1 MGPNYTKLFK
11 QTITVYDKDNFT
23 KKVYHN
29 GFFDFKKVQNV
40 DRTGSH
46 EVNGSLIIIPGAN
59 QPFKVGD
66 KVYMGKGPDISNRAE
81 WSAFIP
87 SKYPGLVV
95 VKYVDPKYYMGALV
109 HWEAGG

>member
-11 QTITVYDKDNFT
+11 QTITVYDKDTFS
-23 KKVYHN
+23 KKVYKN
-29 GFFDFKKVQNV
+29 AFFDFNKVQTV
-40 DRTGSH
+40 DKTGSR
-46 EVNGSLIIIPGAN
+46 ETNGSLIVVPGSA

-66 KVYMGKGPDISNRAE
+66 KVLMGKGPDIADRAA

-87 SKYPGLVV
+87 SKVPGLVI
-95 VKYVDPKYYMGALV
+95 VKDVDPKYYMGVLV